1 LTWLHNC
8 GDVRLSVLARSEQSV
23 EVAQMIDI
31 LIFNRKARS
40 IGHWMYLMLTRCLLL
55 VLGSLILAFSFN
67 SAQADPSYDWQR
79 ISPVEAGFLPNMVEK
94 LDDGVRTKEFDNLHA
109 VIVARGGKLV
119 LERYYEGEDR
129 RTRGPALGTVKFGP
143 EVKHDLRSVTK
154 SIVGLL
160 YGLALA
166 DGKVPD
172 LDQSLVGQFPAY
184 EDLAADPKRG
194 RMTVRH
200 ALSMTLGTE
209 WDEGLPYSDPRNS
222 ETAMDR
228 APDRYRYVLERPMVA
243 EPGTQ
248 WNYNGGA
255 TAVLAKLISRGTE
268 QPLLDYARETLFEP
282 LGITDV
288 EWVADSGG
296 EPFAASG
303 LRMRPRDLAKIGQL
317 VLDRG
322 AWGESQLVPS
332 EWLDQSF
339 TPRVQASHHRE
350 YGYQWWLG
358 KLRHNDQPWIGAF
371 GNGGQRLFIVPSL
384 ELVVVI
390 TAGNYN
396 KPGTWKLPVAVV
408 SKVILP
414 AVRDW

>member
-1 LTWLHNC
+1 MI
-8 GDVRLSVLARSEQSV
+8 ARRAVS
-23 EVAQMIDI
+23 
-31 LIFNRKARS
+31 L
-40 IGHWMYLMLTRCLLL
+40 
-55 VLGSLILAFSFN
+55 LGSVILCASVN
-67 SAQADPSYDWQR
+67 SAQADPPQNWER
-79 ISPVEAGFLPNMVEK
+79 ISPAEAGFLPDVGEK
-94 LDDGVRTKEFDNLHA
+94 LDDAVHTSEFDNLHA

-129 RTRGPALGTVKFGP
+129 RTRGPALGIVKFGP

-160 YGLALA
+160 YGVALA
-166 DGKVPD
+166 DGKVPG
-172 LDQSLVGQFPAY
+172 LDQSLVGEFPAY

-209 WDEGLPYSDPRNS
+209 WDEALPYSDPRNS
-222 ETAMDR
+222 ETAMDL
-228 APDRYRYVLERPMVA
+228 AADRYRYVLERPMVA
-243 EPGTQ
+243 EPGTL

-255 TAVLAKLISRGTE
+255 TAVLGKLISRGTE
-268 QPLLDYARETLFEP
+268 RPLLDYARETLFEP

-288 EWVADSGG
+288 EWVTDPGG

-303 LRMRPRDLAKIGQL
+303 LRMRPLDLAKIGQL
-317 VLDRG
+317 ILDRG
-322 AWGESQLVPS
+322 TWGGAQLLPS

-339 TPRVQASHHRE
+339 TPRIQTSHRRD

-358 KLRHNDQPWIGAF
+358 KLRRNGQPWIGAY

-396 KPGTWKLPVAVV
+396 KPDQWKLPVAVMSQV
-408 SKVILP
+408 VLP
-414 AVRDW
+414 ALRD